1 MPKDTTAPFGSIV
14 HYRLRFAWRKLVQQG
29 KFSRSRPLYPRFH
42 FWSHDLSPPRCPPF
56 LEAGTWDLLWLYKSQ
71 RKASER
77 REDWGGSK
85 AKKKTQGRNRGPSK
99 KKTEQKYRVKRHK
112 FTERRREKGG
122 ATHRRI
128 SLVIVFV
135 PAEKEEPEVN
145 KKLRESQHIHY
156 LLS

>member
-14 HYRLRFAWRKLVQQG
+14 HYRLRFAWRKPVQQG
-29 KFSRSRPLYPRFH
+29 KFSRSRPLYPQFH
-42 FWSHDLSPPRCPPF
+42 FWSHDLSPPQCPPF

-77 REDWGGSK
+77 REDWGGLK
-85 AKKKTQGRNRGPSK
+85 AKKKHRDETGGRA
-99 KKTEQKYRVKRHK
+99 KKTEQKYRVKKHK

-135 PAEKEEPEVN
+135 PAEKEEPEVS